1 MSALSFRSAAL
12 VAGAALLLAAC
23 ADGGPATP
31 SATSSSTSPAPTTSS
46 PSATPTT
53 PAEPTATATETEEPV
68 PFPADLEPDE
78 AASSNDAMLTLT
90 DVTTGRHDG
99 YDRVVFR
106 FGGTGAPGWMVR
118 YVDRATD
125 DPADTVLDIAGDG
138 TLAVTLLGVQLPDT
152 TGIPEWSGT
161 NPILT
166 PGYTTL
172 REVNVRGQFEG
183 QELAFLGLDT
193 ADHPFRV
200 FALTDPARVVVD
212 VRHDG

>member
-1 MSALSFRSAAL
+1 
-12 VAGAALLLAAC
+12 V
-23 ADGGPATP
+23 
-31 SATSSSTSPAPTTSS
+31 
-46 PSATPTT
+46 
-53 PAEPTATATETEEPV
+53 EPTATATETEEPV
-68 PFPADLEPDE
+68 PFPATLEPAE
-78 AASSNDAMLTLT
+78 QASSDDAALTLT

-106 FGGTGAPGWMVR
+106 FGGTGTPGWMVR
-118 YVDRATD
+118 SVDRATD

-138 TLAVTLLGVQLPDT
+138 TLAVTLLGVQLPTT
-152 TGIPEWSGT
+152 TGIPEWSGA

-193 ADHPFRV
+193 ADRPFRV
-200 FALTDPARVVVD
+200 FALADPARVVVD
-212 VRHDG
+212 VQHGG

>member
-1 MSALSFRSAAL
+1 MPGRSRRIAGL
-12 VAGAALLLAAC
+12 VAGTALLLASC

-31 SATSSSTSPAPTTSS
+31 SQTATTTPAAPSA
-46 PSATPTT
+46 SATPTT
-53 PAEPTATATETEEPV
+53 DPTPTAVATETEEPV

-78 AASSNDAMLTLT
+78 QASSDGAMLTLT
-90 DVTTGRHDG
+90 DVTTGEHDG

-138 TLAVTLLGVQLPDT
+138 TLAVTLLGVQIPDT

-161 NPILT
+161 NPVLT

-183 QELAFLGLDT
+183 QELAFLGVDT

-200 FALTDPARVVVD
+200 FALADPARVVVD